1 MHIYTHTCFRMGWG
15 LKSKASLREGW
26 SEGQGKRERRKER
39 QGGKEALKH
48 DCELYTNSVKDQ
60 SSKAKA

>member
-1 MHIYTHTCFRMGWG
+1 MERGPG
-15 LKSKASLREGW
+15 EKGRKK
-26 SEGQGKRERRKER
+26 GKR